1 MSNMQ
6 SAPRRIVFF
15 NGPPR
20 SGKDTACGLMGIRT
34 QATQVSFAE
43 PLKLQ
48 TAALLG
54 VSLRELEAIKDLP
67 HPALKGGTPRQYMI
81 NLSEKMIKPCYGD
94 DFFGHVAVNK
104 IDNTPNILSD
114 LVMFSDS
121 GFRSEAE
128 PVVSRFGLGNCTK
141 IEIEREG
148 SDFSKDSRSYWSM
161 PGLRTVRLANNGHM
175 EDFREAIEN
184 YLRGIG
190 FI

>member
-1 MSNMQ
+1 MTRS
-6 SAPRRIVFF
+6 IVFF

-20 SGKDTACGLMGIRT
+20 SGKDTACKIAGVRT
-34 QATQVSFAE
+34 HATVLSFAL

-54 VSLRELEAIKDLP
+54 VSLLELEAMKDSP

-104 IDNTPNILSD
+104 IDQSPRNLFTN
-114 LVMFSDS
+114 LVFFSDS

-128 PVVSRFGLGNCTK
+128 PVVSRFGLDNCVK
-141 IEIEREG
+141 IEIERDG
-148 SDFSKDSRSYWSM
+148 CDFSKDSRSYWFM
-161 PGLRTVRLANNGHM
+161 PGLRTVRLANNGAFD
-175 EDFREAIEN
+175 DFRKAIQD
-184 YLRGIG
+184 YLYKIG